1 MQKSLYIII
10 IALVFNACKKDG
22 EINPYDDPSLDS
34 PQSNDTNYFNDLVSF
49 AALQNNIFAPTCA
62 NSGCHDG
69 GMFPPDFRTIESS
82 YSTLVYQPVI
92 KNSPTESYQY
102 RVKPGES
109 EKSVLYARL
118 LADASGTSTFD
129 PNSQVMP
136 IDASIEYDPNQSHT
150 WHGVKDQYIPNIKE
164 WIDNGAKDIFGN
176 TPLEPNKIPEM
187 RGCIAFLTG
196 QTTLLSREQPRG
208 TIYIPSNATSVDFWF
223 SVLDDIQNSSELT
236 YNKVKFSK
244 NLFNFSSQPSYP
256 LEVITPPIIE
266 TGFYQSTIDNFYHKY
281 TLNMS
286 SFNSGDVV
294 FIKIY
299 LQDNVNPVTEIPSN
313 GSEYQIVKH
322 FTFTV
327 Q

>member
-10 IALVFNACKKDG
+10 IALFFNACKKDG
-22 EINPYDDPSLDS
+22 EINPYDDPGLDP
-34 PQSNDTNYFNDLVSF
+34 PQSNDTNYFNSPTSF

-62 NSGCHDG
+62 NAGCHDG

-92 KNSPTESYQY
+92 KNNPAETYQY

-109 EKSVLYARL
+109 NKSVLYARL

-136 IDASIEYDPNQSHT
+136 IDASIEYDPNKSHT
-150 WHGVKDQYIPNIKE
+150 WHGVKGQYIPNIKD

-187 RGCIAFLTG
+187 RGCIAFTTG
-196 QTTLLSREQPRG
+196 QTTPLNREQPRG

-223 SVLDDIQNSSELT
+223 SVHDDLLNSDQLT
-236 YNKVKFSK
+236 YNQVKFSK
-244 NLFNFSSQPSYP
+244 NLFNFSSQPSYI
-256 LEVITPPIIE
+256 LEVITPPKIE
-266 TGFYQSTIDNFYHKY
+266 TGFFQSTTDKFYHKY

-327 Q
+327 L

>member
-1 MQKSLYIII
+1 MRVFWSIIFCFILFSCQK
-10 IALVFNACKKDG
+10 DT
-22 EINPYDDPSLDS
+22 INPYDDPSLD
-34 PQSNDTNYFNDLVSF
+34 PPNNTDTNYFINPTSF
-49 AALQNNIFAPTCA
+49 AALQNNVFRPYCA

-92 KNSPTESYQY
+92 KNNSTETYEY

-109 EKSVLYARL
+109 DKSVLYARL
-118 LADASGTSTFD
+118 LADASGISTFD
-129 PNSQVMP
+129 NNSQVMP
-136 IDASIEYDPNQSHT
+136 LTADIVYDPDQSHV
-150 WHGVKDQYIPNIKE
+150 WHGVKDQLIPNIKE

-196 QTTLLSREQPRG
+196 QATPLSREQPRG
-208 TIYIPSNATSVDFWF
+208 TIYIPSTATSVDFWF
-223 SVLDDIQNSSELT
+223 SVNDDLLSSDQLT
-236 YNKVKFSK
+236 YNEVKFSK
-244 NLFNFSSQPSYP
+244 NLFNFSSQPSYA
-256 LEVITPPIIE
+256 LEVITPPKIE
-266 TGFYQSTIDNFYHKY
+266 TGFYQSTTDEFFHKY

-286 SFNSGDVV
+286 SYGSGDVV

-299 LQDNVNPVTEIPSN
+299 LQDDINPVTEIPSN

-327 Q
+327 L

>member
-1 MQKSLYIII
+1 MRVFILFILVVFCFSCQKD
-10 IALVFNACKKDG
+10 K
-22 EINPYDDPSLDS
+22 INPYDDSSLD
-34 PQSNDTNYFNDLVSF
+34 PPNNIDTNYFNDSESF
-49 AALQNNIFAPTCA
+49 AALQNNIFQPYCS

-82 YSTLVYQPVI
+82 YSTLVYQPVK
-92 KNSPTESYQY
+92 KNNPAETYQY

-109 EKSVLYARL
+109 DKSVLYARL
-118 LADASGTSTFD
+118 LADANNSSIFD

-136 IDASIEYDPNQSHT
+136 LTADIVYDPTQVHE
-150 WHGVKDQYIPNIKE
+150 WHGVKNQYIPNIKD

-176 TPLEPNKIPEM
+176 IPLEPNKIPEM
-187 RGCIAFLTG
+187 RGCIAFVTG
-196 QTTLLSREQPRG
+196 QTTPLSREQPRG

-223 SVLDDIQNSSELT
+223 SVNDDLLSSDQLA
-236 YNKVKFSK
+236 YNQVKFSK
-244 NLFNFSSQPSYP
+244 NLFNFSSQPSYI
-256 LEVITPPIIE
+256 LEVITPPKIE
-266 TGFYQSTIDNFYHKY
+266 TGFYQSTTDEFYHKY

-327 Q
+327 L

>member
-10 IALVFNACKKDG
+10 IALIFNACKKDG
-22 EINPYDDPSLDS
+22 EINPYDAPGLDP
-34 PQSNDTNYFNDLVSF
+34 PNNIDTNYFNDPTSF
-49 AALQNNIFAPTCA
+49 AALQNNIFKPYCS

-92 KNSPTESYQY
+92 KNSPAETYQF
-102 RVKPGES
+102 RVKPGKS
-109 EKSVLYARL
+109 DKSVLYARL
-118 LADASGTSTFD
+118 LEDANRVSIFD
-129 PNSQVMP
+129 PGSRVMP
-136 IDASIEYDPNQSHT
+136 GNTGPGDDPDQLHE
-150 WHGVKDQYIPNIKE
+150 WHGVKNQYIPNIKD

-176 TPLEPNKIPEM
+176 IPLEPNKIPEM
-187 RGCIAFLTG
+187 RGCIAFATG
-196 QTTLLSREQPRG
+196 QTTPLSREQARG

-223 SVLDDIQNSSELT
+223 SVHDDLLNSDQLI
-236 YNKVKFSK
+236 YNQVKFSK
-244 NLFNFSSQPSYP
+244 NLFNFSSQPSYT
-256 LEVITPPIIE
+256 LEVITPPKIE
-266 TGFYQSTIDNFYHKY
+266 TGFYQSTTDEFYHKY

-286 SFNSGDVV
+286 SYVSGDVV

-299 LQDNVNPVTEIPSN
+299 LQDDVNPVTEIPSN